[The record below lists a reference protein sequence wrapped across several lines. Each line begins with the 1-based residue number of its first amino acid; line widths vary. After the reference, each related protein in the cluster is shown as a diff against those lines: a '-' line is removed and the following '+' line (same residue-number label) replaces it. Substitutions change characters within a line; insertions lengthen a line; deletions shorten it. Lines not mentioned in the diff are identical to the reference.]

1 MRLGLSKFVFLEK
14 EIIFCLIVKTKQ
26 LCEDKSNDLCQEPFD
41 KGLSIRHS
49 GSIRRSDELK
59 VSTSVGIN
67 HPLSYLLSR
76 PLFTILMH
84 TCISTGDSSASSVFS
99 KVYFSKC
106 VQHLLSFCLQS
117 LQVYFVWTTN
127 AGSGFQGMLCPTFV
141 F

>member
-67 HPLSYLLSR
+67 PLSYLLSTFYYFDAYIS
-76 PLFTILMH
+76 PLEIL
-84 TCISTGDSSASSVFS
+84 
-99 KVYFSKC
+99 
-106 VQHLLSFCLQS
+106 QHL
-117 LQVYFVWTTN
+117 
-127 AGSGFQGMLCPTFV
+127 V
-141 F
+141 FFPKCIFRSVPSIF